1 MPKKKGFEKVNRLKL
16 KCNALSRERS
26 FLVKSFDKQASI
38 AFD

>member
-16 KCNALSRERS
+16 KRNALSREQS